1 MNDIFF
7 AGVITGMLL
16 ACVLTGI
23 GKLIAKVL
31 YGRRG

>member
-16 ACVLTGI
+16 VALLTGI
-23 GKLIAKVL
+23 GKLIAKVI
-31 YGRRG
+31 YGRG